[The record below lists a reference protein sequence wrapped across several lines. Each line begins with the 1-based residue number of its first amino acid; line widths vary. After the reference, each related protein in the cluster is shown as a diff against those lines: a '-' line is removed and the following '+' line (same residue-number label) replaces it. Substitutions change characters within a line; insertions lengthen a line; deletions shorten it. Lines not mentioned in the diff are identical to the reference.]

1 MVTINSITL
10 PSPAKINLFLH
21 ITGRRADGY
30 HNLQT
35 LFQLLDYGDQLTFT
49 ATQSSTISLSP
60 QLDGVSA
67 EDNLIMRAARLLQQA
82 THSDSGCQIQLHKKL
97 PMGAGLGGGSS
108 NAATTL
114 LGLNQLWQT
123 QLSLPQLEELGRQ
136 LGADVPVFI
145 RGRTAFAEGIGEQLT
160 ALDLSQSWYLVVTP
174 NVEVSTAQI
183 FSHPELTRHSAPIK
197 IRALSEA
204 QYRNDC
210 QPIVEQLYPPVKQAL
225 SWLQRYKKPLMT
237 GTGASVF
244 CRFDSESQAV
254 QAQTEVPEKWSSFV
268 APGVNLSPLHK
279 QLETINTGAW
289 PSG

>member
-1 MVTINSITL
+1 MNAITL

-21 ITGRRADGY
+21 ITGRRDDGY

-49 ATQSSTISLSP
+49 ANQDSTISLSP
-60 QLDGVSA
+60 QLEGVSS
-67 EDNLIMRAARLLQQA
+67 EDNLIVRAARLLQQA
-82 THSDSGCQIQLHKKL
+82 THTHSGCQIQLQKNL

-108 NAATTL
+108 NAATAL
-114 LGLNQLWQT
+114 LGLNRLWRT
-123 QLSLPQLEELGRQ
+123 ALSTGQLEDLGRQ

-160 ALDLSQSWYLVVTP
+160 PVDLPQSWYLVVTP
-174 NVEVSTAQI
+174 NIQVSTAQI
-183 FSHPELTRHSAPIK
+183 FSHPELTRHSPPIK

-210 QPIVEQLYPPVKQAL
+210 QPIVEQLYPQVKQAI
-225 SWLQRYKKPLMT
+225 SWLQRFEKPLMT